1 MENKNVF
8 TIKELSKILEISEH
22 TIRKYESDFNL
33 KIPRNNM
40 GHRYYMDEEL
50 ELFKRIL
57 NWKGKGFNKTTIN
70 NLLNHSVEAIEQ
82 KEKAIE
88 LVTLDNLTG
97 AELKDLMVKQI
108 SDILLERE
116 QKLQQEYENKLE
128 KAKDEIQNKIES
140 ELEKQTIKLHEQIRA
155 ENNKLI
161 EYIETTRKEEQKKSF
176 WSKLFGK

>member
-1 MENKNVF
+1 MDNKNIF

-33 KIPRNNM
+33 KIPRNDM

-57 NWKGKGFNKTTIN
+57 DWKDKGFNKPIIN
-70 NLLNHSVEAIEQ
+70 NLLGHSVEAIGQ

-88 LVTLDNLTG
+88 LVTLDNITG
-97 AELKDLMVKQI
+97 AELKELMSKQI
-108 SDILLERE
+108 SDILLERD
-116 QKLQQEYENKLE
+116 QKLQQEYEIKLE
-128 KAKDEIQNKIES
+128 KAKDEIQNKMES
-140 ELEKQTIKLHEQIRA
+140 ELEKQALKIHEQIKA
-155 ENNKLI
+155 ENNKLMD
-161 EYIETTRKEEQKKSF
+161 YIETTREEEQKKSF